1 MDPKRAGWQVRGA
14 AWVLIGFIVLPFLIV
29 VPVSFTDRSYL
40 SMPEHALSLMHYRE
54 LFDDADWRD
63 AFVRSLVI
71 ATVTAGFA
79 LAFGAA
85 AAFGCWRLPSRVG
98 NAVRVLILLPL
109 IVPQVVQGLA
119 LYRTWVDLGL
129 VNTYAGIILAHTIT
143 AIPLVFIAVSAALA
157 NVDPRLEMAARSL
170 GAGTL
175 RTLLWVLVPVVTPG
189 MLSGALFAFVHSFD
203 ELIIVLFI
211 TTRGV
216 DTLPKR
222 MWMSL
227 EDDMT
232 PVIACVAVILG
243 VLTFALLMLE
253 LAVRARAERTGAA
266 RTPVAAD
273 LQGLHVTE
281 AAE

>member
-14 AWVLIGFIVLPFLIV
+14 AWILIAFIVLPFLIV
-29 VPVSFTDRSYL
+29 APVSFTDRPYL

-54 LFDDADWRD
+54 LFDDPDWRD
-63 AFVRSLVI
+63 AFLRSLVI
-71 ATVTAGFA
+71 ATVTAVCA
-79 LAFGAA
+79 LALGSA
-85 AAFGCWRLPSRVG
+85 AAFGCWRLPARAG

-143 AIPLVFIAVSAALA
+143 AIPLVFIAVSAALSH
-157 NVDPRLEMAARSL
+157 VDPRLEMAARSL
-170 GAGTL
+170 GAGTM
-175 RTLLWVLVPVVTPG
+175 RTLLWVLMPVVTPG

-203 ELIIVLFI
+203 ELVIVLFI

-243 VLTFALLMLE
+243 VLTLALLLLE
-253 LAVRARAERTGAA
+253 LAVRARAERTG
-266 RTPVAAD
+266 VAD
-273 LQGLHVTE
+273 QVG
-281 AAE
+281 